1 MDARTTRPQTRKKTA
16 RFFRISPHALGGV
29 KQRGIHDIIETL
41 YHSGECTCMA
51 DKYEKKDNA
60 ANLADNTKTPLIS
73 EKVIDKALRRIASGK
88 FDPAADIDPDLFE
101 ATRSALDNAARE
113 GVGKIAY
120 GHPDHDFYEQLK
132 HNNAVFAA
140 FKTHRQQN
148 ELAALL
154 VDENGTPKSFAQFKK
169 DAENIIGDYNINWL
183 QTEYNTALIRARNAV
198 QWRQFGREKETYH
211 NLEWLPSM
219 AAVPREALIIFYHR
233 VWAQDDPFWNSHRP
247 GEVWGCKC
255 GLRSTSRP
263 VTDGNPKSK
272 ETVKA
277 SPGLDNNPAVDAKL
291 FADSHPY
298 IALANRNAKK
308 AVKKFIAENVRQPEE
323 YKAKKYKSGGELQT
337 PQHGKQNKIEEKKN
351 HKAYELLAKQYG
363 AKYRILPVDNTSGDK
378 NPDAFN
384 LRTKRFSDMKAP
396 VSDNGKNAIQ
406 ASIRTAE
413 RQEVEEVFIYLEK
426 DYPML
431 EIWAGLKAAIQPNR
445 CEHIR
450 EIIIRLNSGEIKHY
464 DTEKLRG
471 VFFKRTRRK

>member
-1 MDARTTRPQTRKKTA
+1 ML
-16 RFFRISPHALGGV
+16 FRS
-29 KQRGIHDIIETL
+29 
-41 YHSGECTCMA
+41 
-51 DKYEKKDNA
+51 
-60 ANLADNTKTPLIS
+60 
-73 EKVIDKALRRIASGK
+73 
-88 FDPAADIDPDLFE
+88 
-101 ATRSALDNAARE
+101 
-113 GVGKIAY
+113 
-120 GHPDHDFYEQLK
+120 
-132 HNNAVFAA
+132 
-140 FKTHRQQN
+140 
-148 ELAALL
+148 
-154 VDENGTPKSFAQFKK
+154 
-169 DAENIIGDYNINWL
+169 
-183 QTEYNTALIRARNAV
+183 
-198 QWRQFGREKETYH
+198 
-211 NLEWLPSM
+211 
-219 AAVPREALIIFYHR
+219 
-233 VWAQDDPFWNSHRP
+233 
-247 GEVWGCKC
+247 
-255 GLRSTSRP
+255 
-263 VTDGNPKSK
+263 
-272 ETVKA
+272 
-277 SPGLDNNPAVDAKL
+277 
-291 FADSHPY
+291 
-298 IALANRNAKK
+298 NRNAKK